1 MHQLL
6 KRLCISGC
14 VKLKTAFLIYKP
26 PCINLFHHTNP
37 ITFSSTYAF
46 CKLDT
51 TPWPFILFSFLF
63 LGGREGGG
71 GNSLLKKLS
80 HWLPT
85 FGKPSSTN
93 NSKPLEPRLLNYP
106 HTLCISQTVVLNL
119 TLIKCK
125 HKCIEE
131 ENMYNHLKNHA
142 SLQLI

>member
-51 TPWPFILFSFLF
+51 TPWPFILFSSFLSF
-63 LGGREGGG
+63 FWGG
-71 GNSLLKKLS
+71 
-80 HWLPT
+80 
-85 FGKPSSTN
+85 GKPSSIN